1 MAKECSRLKVTK
13 EEESS
18 KAMNLKKKK
27 MGYII
32 ENALKHIVKN

>member
-1 MAKECSRLKVTK
+1 MAKECSRLKVAK
-13 EEESS
+13 EAESS
-18 KAMNLKKKK
+18 KAMNLKK

>member
-18 KAMNLKKKK
+18 KAMNLKKK